1 MTKRTVFSG
10 IQPSSDSLTLGNYLG
25 ALKRFA
31 DYQTVDDALYC
42 VVDLH
47 AITVRQDPTQLRER
61 TYAVAAW
68 YLAAGLDPEKC
79 TLFVQGHVR
88 AHSELAWIL
97 ATYTQMGEMERMTQ
111 FKDKAARHSH
121 NINVGLF
128 TYPILMAADIL
139 LYDTHVVPVGDDQK
153 QHIEITRD
161 IAQRFNSTY
170 GEVFTIPQHV
180 IPLVGARV
188 MDLQTPTAKMSK
200 SVEGQGSVFL
210 LDSPDDIAK
219 KIKRAVTDTLNTI
232 RADADVQP
240 GVTNLLGIFAACT
253 GLTLTQ
259 AEAHFAGQQYGA
271 LKAGVADAV
280 LNALVPLQ
288 QRYKALMAD
297 KAELDRL
304 LHTGADK
311 ARARADRKLAQ
322 VRQAVG
328 FIA

>member
-1 MTKRTVFSG
+1 MAKRTVFSG

-31 DYQTVDDALYC
+31 DYQNLDDALYC

-161 IAQRFNSTY
+161 IAQRFNGAY

-180 IPLVGARV
+180 IPPVGARV

-200 SVEGQGSVFL
+200 SMEGQGSVFL

-232 RADADVQP
+232 HADAEAQP

-253 GLTLTQ
+253 GLTLAQ

-271 LKAGVADAV
+271 LKTGVADAV
-280 LNALVPLQ
+280 LNAVVPLQ
-288 QRYKALMAD
+288 QRYEALMAD

-304 LHTGADK
+304 LRTGADK

-322 VRQAVG
+322 VRKAVG